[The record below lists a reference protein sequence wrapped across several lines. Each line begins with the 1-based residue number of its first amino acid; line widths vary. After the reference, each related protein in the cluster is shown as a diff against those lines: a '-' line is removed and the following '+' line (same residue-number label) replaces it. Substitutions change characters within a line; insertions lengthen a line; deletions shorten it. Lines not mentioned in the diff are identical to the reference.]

1 MASATE
7 LDAMRRAIALSGFG
21 LGTTSPNPPVGCV
34 VLDATGR
41 VIGEGYHHRKG
52 EAHAEVHA
60 LRAAGDQAR
69 GGTAAVTLEPCNH
82 YGRTPPC
89 RQALIE
95 AGVARVVIAVIDPT
109 SREEGGAARLRSAGV
124 DVEVGVLTEE
134 ATLVLGPWLHALT
147 NQRPHVR
154 WAYVDLNGET
164 DDLPPEIALLNRSVD
179 VVVWPDGRLEEGVAG
194 AHRSD
199 VFSLPSTVDNAK
211 PDVFLTDL
219 YDRGVRSL
227 LFAGRSG
234 VAELFAA
241 EGLVDQVNVY
251 LPRQP
256 TSFRPATLATARPF
270 VPAGFVLTS
279 VDVLD
284 DHERL
289 DFRAVAGE

>member
-1 MASATE
+1 
-7 LDAMRRAIALSGFG
+7 
-21 LGTTSPNPPVGCV
+21 
-34 VLDATGR
+34 
-41 VIGEGYHHRKG
+41 
-52 EAHAEVHA
+52 
-60 LRAAGDQAR
+60 
-69 GGTAAVTLEPCNH
+69 
-82 YGRTPPC
+82 
-89 RQALIE
+89 
-95 AGVARVVIAVIDPT
+95 
-109 SREEGGAARLRSAGV
+109 
-124 DVEVGVLTEE
+124 
-134 ATLVLGPWLHALT
+134 
-147 NQRPHVR
+147 
-154 WAYVDLNGET
+154 
-164 DDLPPEIALLNRSVD
+164 
-179 VVVWPDGRLEEGVAG
+179 LEEGVAG

-199 VFSLPSTVDNAK
+199 VFSLPSTADNVK

-251 LPRQP
+251 QPRQP